1 MCLSHLTLPLQSD
14 VFNFAYFRYNLKNI
28 LPFEES
34 IKNAP
39 LQIIIYS
46 KAFIMRINILDFASC
61 SDYSKFESEVSEVKF
76 YTPQYYKFHWINYFF
91 S

>member
-46 KAFIMRINILDFASC
+46 EAFIMRINILDFASC
-61 SDYSKFESEVSEVKF
+61 TDFSKFESEVSEVKF